1 MGIEDGF
8 GKTSGLEQGEAEQN
22 GVAECSPNGLDD
34 VCFRG
39 DVLHQYGV
47 DTDTDHDEKGLEC
60 QGQQGAKIILS
71 HAAPFPI
78 DHGRHGN
85 GSH

>member
-34 VCFRG
+34 VSFRG
-39 DVLHQYGV
+39 DVLHHDGINA
-47 DTDTDHDEKGLEC
+47 DTDHDEKGLE
-60 QGQQGAKIILS
+60 G
-71 HAAPFPI
+71 
-78 DHGRHGN
+78 
-85 GSH
+85 